1 MKSRPLTLTRQ
12 QWLRGLFL
20 WAAVPAPMTQLLL
33 DPAYATL
40 SPAHASS
47 PSLPPQAQE
56 DRVTFRADDLSF
68 EFKLP
73 SGWVGGTPVSEE
85 RASPSHIIAVSAQ
98 KPGTT
103 ASLRA
108 VVEGGSRGR
117 NYGRSLADLGSV
129 SEVAGRL
136 VSDELFKDDDAKD
149 AVMID
154 YEQVDPAAPG
164 EPFYYVVRYLVGF
177 KPAIAKLAICD
188 GRLYYVKVKTNT
200 VSGRA
205 TVFFNEPDQLAND
218 MEEII
223 RSFHVAKM
231 NPICLAQSNAGKVPV
246 ERSC

>member
-154 YEQVDPAAPG
+154 YEQVG
-164 EPFYYVVRYLVGF
+164 YSL
-177 KPAIAKLAICD
+177 
-188 GRLYYVKVKTNT
+188 LYPSSRGPLIP
-200 VSGRA
+200 VSI
-205 TVFFNEPDQLAND
+205 FFPIPLLLTCRWILQPLENHSIMSSGISSDSSRPS
-218 MEEII
+218 
-223 RSFHVAKM
+223 RSWPSVTDVY
-231 NPICLAQSNAGKVPV
+231 ITS
-246 ERSC
+246 R

>member
-154 YEQVDPAAPG
+154 YEQVG
-164 EPFYYVVRYLVGF
+164 YSLYLVGF